1 MELILIRTTAYCAD
15 DQSKPDFDN
24 NDELFACPTLAQS
37 STKAHVE
44 GRANRTDVLAAAS
57 KKCTRLK
64 LCESITTRI
73 VLNILKVT
81 ACSRASA

>member
-1 MELILIRTTAYCAD
+1 MELILIRTAAYCAD
-15 DQSKPDFDN
+15 DQSKPDF
-24 NDELFACPTLAQS
+24 ELFACPTLAQS